1 MGKITIAIL
10 ALMTALNQAFSQPK
24 IYHEECSISKLLIQ
38 YDNTTCNGYLVVDSS
53 KHFYC
58 YPEPIDSFMDVTDL
72 YSRLNIGTILPNIK
86 NIDDSTNLFLIT
98 EPPLAKYVRFNEDNS
113 RIETVKN
120 SFSKDIPDF
129 KESSEGKYRGIIT
142 TMPKRI
148 TIENAYLQSKFGYD
162 KGDAIARFI
171 VPDYYVFRNGELSRN
186 QGFYCI
192 SIYKQSDKKYTI
204 TSSYGSAEYPQGFV
218 VKNTKTYKHLGTK
231 NKKLTSALNLY
242 NRRTS
247 IKDSIWLNWA
257 YPYYVEI
264 GNRKFLIS
272 SDAKETVNSSLLKL
286 CEEVCSINKN
296 KRLFRR
302 PYLIIQ

>member
-1 MGKITIAIL
+1 MRKITIAIL

-86 NIDDSTNLFLIT
+86 SIDDSTNLFLIT
-98 EPPLAKYVRFNEDNS
+98 EPPLAKYVRFNEDHS

-120 SFSKDIPDF
+120 FFSKDIPDF
-129 KESSEGKYRGIIT
+129 KESSEGKYRGTIT
-142 TMPKRI
+142 IMLKRL

-162 KGDAIARFI
+162 KGDAIARLI
-171 VPDYYVFRNGELSRN
+171 IPDYSMDRTFKGNYSRN
-186 QGFYCI
+186 SGFYCI
-192 SIYKQSDKKYTI
+192 DIFKQSDKKFSM
-204 TSSYGSAEYPQGFV
+204 TSSYGRVDYPQGFIL
-218 VKNTKTYKHLGTK
+218 KNTRTYKHLGRY
-231 NKKLTSALNLY
+231 NKKLSSALKLCN
-242 NRRTS
+242 RTS
-247 IKDSIWLNWA
+247 YKKDSIWINCN

-264 GNRKFLIS
+264 ENHKFLIS

-286 CEEVCSINKN
+286 CEEVCVLNRN
-296 KRLFRR
+296 KRFK
-302 PYLIIQ
+302 PFK